1 MFDVAETRTRPG
13 RLDPDGDKFAYLLR
27 RLCGQG
33 QGFLKC
39 CAIGNDMIGGK
50 HQHRGGV
57 IPGCDP
63 TGAERDRCGRVALGR
78 LGDDILLGK
87 VREEFTNCP
96 LLLRVRQD

>member
-13 RLDPDGDKFAYLLR
+13 RFDPDGDKLACFLR

-39 CAIGNDMIGGK
+39 CAIGDDMIGWK

-57 IPGCDP
+57 IAGCDP
-63 TGAERDRCGRVALGR
+63 TSAECDCRSRVALGW
-78 LGDDILLGK
+78 LGANILPGTM
-87 VREEFTNCP
+87 REEFTNWP
-96 LLLRVRQD
+96 LLLRIR